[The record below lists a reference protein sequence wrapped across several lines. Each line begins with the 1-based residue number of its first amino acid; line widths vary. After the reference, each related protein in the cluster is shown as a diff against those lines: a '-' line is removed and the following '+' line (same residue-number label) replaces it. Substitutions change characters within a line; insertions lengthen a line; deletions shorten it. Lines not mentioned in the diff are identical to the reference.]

1 MRDLNIAELE
11 AGLIV
16 HHQPRNTFY
25 RILGPTK
32 IKTHCGNWVDGFAY
46 QEVKKYGNHTFL
58 SIDSSTIYTR
68 PKELFD
74 SDWKVL
80 GSFQAV
86 PSKCQAGFVLA
97 LAFGVI
103 LKH

>member
-32 IKTHCGNWVDGFAY
+32 IKTHCGSWVDGFAY

-80 GSFQAV
+80 G
-86 PSKCQAGFVLA
+86 
-97 LAFGVI
+97 
-103 LKH
+103 

>member
-1 MRDLNIAELE
+1 MHKSEEVTQAVT
-11 AGLIV
+11 GLKSWRGDETVLVRFYTGETNSEFEQIV

-32 IKTHCGNWVDGFAY
+32 IKTHSGDWVDGFAY

-74 SDWKVL
+74 SDWKTL
-80 GSFQAV
+80 
-86 PSKCQAGFVLA
+86 
-97 LAFGVI
+97 
-103 LKH
+103 